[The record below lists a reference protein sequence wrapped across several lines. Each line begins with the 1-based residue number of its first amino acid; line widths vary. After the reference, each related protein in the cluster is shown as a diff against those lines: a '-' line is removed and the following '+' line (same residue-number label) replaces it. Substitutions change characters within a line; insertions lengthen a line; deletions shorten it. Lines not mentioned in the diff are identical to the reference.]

1 MFSVSILFLLFSSLV
16 ITQYFRIQQLVVFE
30 RKTTGMYLIM
40 IFGVIIILGVAFCY
54 GNTLFHA
61 LTGLLGALVLIGSQY
76 ITGLTSDSFIHTS
89 PPRIRRYIGQQISFK
104 DSKNIRLENFH
115 ENKIVIR
122 FIAYKSER
130 FLTFSKEDES
140 KIKNILDYNFTT
152 VN

>member
-61 LTGLLGALVLIGSQY
+61 LTGLLGILVLIDSQY

>member
-1 MFSVSILFLLFSSLV
+1 
-16 ITQYFRIQQLVVFE
+16 
-30 RKTTGMYLIM
+30 M
-40 IFGVIIILGVAFCY
+40 IFGVIIILGVAFYY

-76 ITGLTSDSFIHTS
+76 ITGLTSDSFIYTS
-89 PPRIRRYIGQQISFK
+89 PPRIRRYIGQQVSFK

-122 FIAYKSER
+122 FVAYKSER

-152 VN
+152 IN

>member
-1 MFSVSILFLLFSSLV
+1 MFSISILFLIFFSLIIS
-16 ITQYFRIQQLVVFE
+16 QYFRIQQLVVFE

-40 IFGVIIILGVAFCY
+40 IFGVIIILGIAFYY

-61 LTGLLGALVLIGSQY
+61 FTGLLGILVLIDSQY
-76 ITGLTSDSFIHTS
+76 ITGLTSDSFIYTS
-89 PPRIRRYIGQQISFK
+89 PPPIRRYIGQQISFK
-104 DSKNIRLENFH
+104 DFKNIRLENFH

>member
-1 MFSVSILFLLFSSLV
+1 MFSISILFLIFFSLI

-40 IFGVIIILGVAFCY
+40 IFGVIIILGIAFYY

-61 LTGLLGALVLIGSQY
+61 LTGLLGILVLIDSQY
-76 ITGLTSDSFIHTS
+76 ITGLTSDSFIYTS
-89 PPRIRRYIGQQISFK
+89 PPPIRRYIGQQISFK
-104 DSKNIRLENFH
+104 DFKNIRLENFH

>member
-1 MFSVSILFLLFSSLV
+1 MFSISILFLIFFSLIIS
-16 ITQYFRIQQLVVFE
+16 QYFRIQQLVVFE

-40 IFGVIIILGVAFCY
+40 IFGVIIILGIAFYY

-61 LTGLLGALVLIGSQY
+61 LTGLLGILVLIDSQY
-76 ITGLTSDSFIHTS
+76 ITGLTSDSFIYTS
-89 PPRIRRYIGQQISFK
+89 PPPIRRYIGQQISFK
-104 DSKNIRLENFH
+104 DFKNIRLENFH

>member
-40 IFGVIIILGVAFCY
+40 IFDVIIILGVAFCY

-61 LTGLLGALVLIGSQY
+61 LTGLLGILVLIDSQY